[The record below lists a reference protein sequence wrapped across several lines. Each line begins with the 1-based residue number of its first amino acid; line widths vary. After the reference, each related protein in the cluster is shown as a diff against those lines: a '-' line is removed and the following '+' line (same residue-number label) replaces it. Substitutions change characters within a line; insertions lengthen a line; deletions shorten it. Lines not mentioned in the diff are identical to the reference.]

1 MKLDSEKGKAQKHY
15 SEWWMR
21 KMFDIVRERSGVD
34 APPVKIEGFEVTPV
48 AGSINQAPGEN
59 RQEKAPEE
67 DH

>member
-1 MKLDSEKGKAQKHY
+1 LDSEKDQNRKHY

-48 AGSINQAPGEN
+48 AGTISQAPGED
-59 RQEKAPEE
+59 RQETPPEE